1 MEISRLIFSKETRKK
16 MNEELSRAQRGK
28 LRWNRV
34 KDADDNGILSHA
46 KNRYEVANI
55 AGYSSAERSK
65 GYQWVSNLV
74 RRGHLQEIMHGLN
87 NGKFEYEYHVVGE
100 PDFSHQ
106 NARKAAKQKF
116 EKQSTIKINKK
127 TKHNKKSA
135 NKNIQEKAVEHKET
149 KKIEIEEKEVVNP
162 NVIKISITKGC
173 TNISV
178 ELADCDQA
186 IKLITTILKG
196 E

>member
-28 LRWNRV
+28 LRWNRI

-87 NGKFEYEYHVVGE
+87 NGKFEYEYHVAGE
-100 PDFSHQ
+100 PDFSLK
-106 NARKAAKQKF
+106 NARKAAKQKL
-116 EKQSTIKINKK
+116 EKRSRIKTNKK
-127 TKHNKKSA
+127 TKHNNKSA
-135 NKNIQEKAVEHKET
+135 NKNIQDKAVAHKET
-149 KKIEIEEKEVVNP
+149 KKIEIEENNMEN
-162 NVIKISITKGC
+162 NSIKIKMSDGRI
-173 TNISV
+173 NIEV
-178 ELADCDQA
+178 EVNDCDKA
-186 IKLITTILKG
+186 IKLIATILKG

>member
-1 MEISRLIFSKETRKK
+1 MK
-16 MNEELSRAQRGK
+16 EELSGPRKGE
-28 LRWNRV
+28 LRWNKI

-65 GYQWVSNLV
+65 GYQWVANLI

-100 PDFSHQ
+100 PDFNHKK
-106 NARKAAKQKF
+106 ARKAAKQKL
-116 EKQSTIKINKK
+116 EKQNRIKTNKK
-127 TKHNKKSA
+127 TKHNNKSA
-135 NKNIQEKAVEHKET
+135 NKNIQEKAVEQKET
-149 KKIEIEEKEVVNP
+149 KKIEIEENNMEN
-162 NVIKISITKGC
+162 NSIKIKMSDGRI
-173 TNISV
+173 NIEV
-178 ELADCDQA
+178 EVNDCDKA
-186 IKLITTILKG
+186 IELIATILKG